1 MTSYALAPTLAET
14 QDALRARA
22 VSPLAVYF
30 ALAFAGTW
38 LAVAPL
44 VLGPSG
50 LGLVPL
56 ALPDALGLL
65 IYFGATY
72 AGPTLGAF
80 AAAWIEGRGAGV
92 RRFAAGYA
100 RWRVASRWW
109 LLAPVIFP
117 VLWLAGY
124 SVVLEGE
131 PLVNL
136 ARDPGLLLTAFLP
149 SVALLFVVAL
159 GEEAGWRGYALPR
172 LQAALGPLR
181 ATVVL
186 GLLHALWHLPVFFVA
201 GLLGP
206 FTPSGF
212 ATFAVV
218 AVLGT
223 FIYTWVSNH
232 ARHSI
237 LIASLVHAGSNAS
250 TNLLTKLV
258 ELPYQGDPRVE
269 WLLQEN
275 RLNVLIFG
283 AAALLLVALTRGRL
297 GYSSRA

>member
-1 MTSYALAPTLAET
+1 
-14 QDALRARA
+14 
-22 VSPLAVYF
+22 
-30 ALAFAGTW
+30 
-38 LAVAPL
+38 VAP
-44 VLGPSG
+44 
-50 LGLVPL
+50 
-56 ALPDALGLL
+56 
-65 IYFGATY
+65 
-72 AGPTLGAF
+72 
-80 AAAWIEGRGAGV
+80 
-92 RRFAAGYA
+92 
-100 RWRVASRWW
+100 RWW
-109 LLAPVIFP
+109 LMAPLIFP

-124 SVVLEGE
+124 SVVLSGE
-131 PLVNL
+131 PLINL
-136 ARDPGLLLTAFLP
+136 ARDPGLLLSVFLP

-159 GEEAGWRGYALPR
+159 GEEAGWRGFALPR

-181 ATVVL
+181 GTVVL
-186 GLLHALWHLPVFFVA
+186 GLAHALWHLPVFFVA

-218 AVLGT
+218 AIFGT

-258 ELPYQGDPRVE
+258 ELPYVGDPRVE
-269 WLLQEN
+269 WLLHEN

-283 AAALLLVALTRGRL
+283 AAALLLLVATRGRL